1 MKNKSFTLLEYKAI
15 YEDAETSLP
24 YKDNSGNL
32 ALPVKTFAAIEKFYY
47 ANNQTHAYF
56 SPARKYGKK
65 ALVAQNYVGVIQTKD
80 GTTIEILPKITN
92 IEDNESKRV
101 LVKMLKTLKKSPFKH
116 FNMAHLKSDK
126 IPLLEIFITMF
137 LDELEQ
143 LIRKGLKSDYITK
156 EENLGYLKGKLNIKE
171 QITRNYIHKERFFVA
186 YDEYLSDRVENR
198 LIKTTLQYLYKRS
211 ISNKN
216 KKRIRE
222 YLFVFDEVSV
232 SHHIKQDF
240 SKITLSRQMKDY
252 ALVLLWAKTFLLE
265 NSYTPHKGKDVAFAL
280 LFDMNL
286 LFESYVGHYLKTNP
300 KYAAMKVSTQDKNH
314 HLLYENNKGVFQLKP
329 DIVLKN
335 DTTIIVMDTKWK
347 VLENRR
353 VAREDIYQLYGYGKK
368 YKEEHKKQQLY
379 LIYPKTADLVGRDY
393 NYYRS
398 EETNDLP
405 LDVVFFDLSVDL
417 KERSPLSK
425 FIIEEYI

>member
-15 YEDAETSLP
+15 YTETDIEIP
-24 YKDNSGNL
+24 YRDENDNL
-32 ALPVKTFAAIEKFYY
+32 VVPPKTFEAIERFYY
-47 ANNQTHAYF
+47 ANSQTHAYF
-56 SPARKYGKK
+56 APARKYGKK

-92 IEDNESKRV
+92 TKVNESKTI
-101 LVKMLKTLKKSPFKH
+101 LLKMLKTLKKSPFKN
-116 FNMAHLKSDK
+116 FNMAHLQSDK
-126 IPLLEIFITMF
+126 MPLLEIFITMF

-171 QITRNYIHKERFFVA
+171 QISRNYIYKERFFVA

-198 LIKTTLQYLYKRS
+198 LIKTALQYLYQKS
-211 ISNKN
+211 ISNNN

-222 YLFVFDEVSV
+222 YLFVFDEVGISY
-232 SHHIKQDF
+232 HIKQDF
-240 SKITLSRQMKDY
+240 SKVTFSRQMKDY
-252 ALVLLWAKTFLLE
+252 ELVLLWAKTFLLE
-265 NSYTPHKGKDVAFAL
+265 NSYTPHRGNDVAFAL

-286 LFESYVGHYLKTNP
+286 LFESYVGYYLKTNS
-300 KYAAMKVSTQDKNH
+300 KYDSMQVSTQDQSH

-335 DTTIIVMDTKWK
+335 NRSIIVMDTKWK
-347 VLENRR
+347 VLENKR

-368 YKEEHKKQQLY
+368 YREENKKQKLY
-379 LIYPKTADLVGRDY
+379 LIYPKTADLVGSEY
-393 NYYRS
+393 NYYQN
-398 EETNDLP
+398 EEKNDLP
-405 LDVVFFDLSVDL
+405 LDVVFFDLSIDL
-417 KERSPLSK
+417 KESPLSK
-425 FIIEEYI
+425 LIIEE